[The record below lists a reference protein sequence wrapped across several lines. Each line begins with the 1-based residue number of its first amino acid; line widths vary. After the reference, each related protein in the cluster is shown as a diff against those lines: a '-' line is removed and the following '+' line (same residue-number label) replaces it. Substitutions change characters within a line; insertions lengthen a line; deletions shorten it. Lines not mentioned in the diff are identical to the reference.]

1 MVQRWRALIELPLEP
16 SSAKTSAGA
25 FASFVV
31 VASIDTWSAA
41 GGQLYVFK
49 QYDFSVVYIRLTRN
63 EPLITCRQNRR
74 HRCQSLNSG
83 AHMLEYLAVVV
94 NGSFGPL
101 HSCWMYCHCSFVHW
115 PTYLAATKLICGEI
129 FYE

>member
-1 MVQRWRALIELPLEP
+1 MVCGRRTALCFQTARFQRCVQSI
-16 SSAKTSAGA
+16 
-25 FASFVV
+25 VV
-31 VASIDTWSAA
+31 SKS
-41 GGQLYVFK
+41 
-49 QYDFSVVYIRLTRN
+49 
-63 EPLITCRQNRR
+63 EPLITCRQNHR

-129 FYE
+129 FHESIRMPVFTKSQHKPDLNFASVAYAMGRPIEAP